1 LARRVSTPAAFKT
14 QLGQQN
20 RLNQQGVEQGALA
33 ALELAGHRQTK
44 MSLAQAVPTT
54 LRRAIGIG
62 GETFPKPKGRVED
75 LVQKDREI
83 RRLSI
88 TDE

>member
-1 LARRVSTPAAFKT
+1 
-14 QLGQQN
+14 
-20 RLNQQGVEQGALA
+20 
-33 ALELAGHRQTK
+33 
-44 MSLAQAVPTT
+44 MSLAQAVPAT
-54 LRRAIGIG
+54 LRQAIGIG
-62 GETFPKPKGRVED
+62 GETFPKPQGRVED